1 MTLRFLSL
9 VAAFVAL
16 STPLLRAQEASSV
29 LFNTAF
35 EGASLARVERV
46 SDNHHRVYLLGQQDA
61 RGRNRQATWV
71 YFRMDRVRGRD
82 LTVTLTGYLP
92 GEYNDRPAPPT
103 AAHVA
108 PLQHFNDLLVA
119 ETQFDPSRPM
129 RLTPP
134 PPDAVDAPAS
144 WWRNYSVPYV
154 LIESRI
160 AMGRKLGARPTAEHR
175 LQFGRELIATMA
187 KAVE

>member
-9 VAAFVAL
+9 IAAFVAQ
-16 STPLLRAQEASSV
+16 SSPLLCAQEASPV

-92 GEYNDRPAPPT
+92 GEYNDRPAP
-103 AAHVA
+103 HM
-108 PLQHFNDLLVA
+108 NA
-119 ETQFDPSRPM
+119 E
-129 RLTPP
+129 
-134 PPDAVDAPAS
+134 AVPV
-144 WWRNYSVPYV
+144 YSYDNQTWHYFS
-154 LIESRI
+154 E
-160 AMGRKLGARPTAEHR
+160 M
-175 LQFGRELIATMA
+175 QWDD
-187 KAVE
+187 